1 MGYVLINEDILPKN
15 EVSVDI
21 EDRAYQFG
29 DGAYEVIAVY
39 EGVPF
44 KTEDHLNRLKYS
56 LDSLSIKIPYE
67 LSTLKE
73 KLYELKE
80 KNDLKNGLIYF
91 QVSRGL
97 AKRKH
102 DFPSDDVMSTLIAN
116 TTELATPSDDVYNKD
131 VKTIV
136 VEDIR
141 WSRCDIKS
149 LNLLLNVL
157 VKEEA
162 LKNGCY
168 ESIMQKDNKITE
180 ASKAN
185 VFVMKNGNVYTQP
198 ANNLILNAVTRLT
211 LIDICKILN
220 VSVFEEPFTTKFL
233 KDADEIFLTS
243 SFVDVIPV
251 SMVDNQEI
259 PIGEVTSKIQNELSK
274 IIEIKISKAKNDL

>member
-131 VKTIV
+131 VKTI
-136 VEDIR
+136 
-141 WSRCDIKS
+141 
-149 LNLLLNVL
+149 
-157 VKEEA
+157 
-162 LKNGCY
+162 
-168 ESIMQKDNKITE
+168 
-180 ASKAN
+180 
-185 VFVMKNGNVYTQP
+185 
-198 ANNLILNAVTRLT
+198 
-211 LIDICKILN
+211 
-220 VSVFEEPFTTKFL
+220 
-233 KDADEIFLTS
+233 
-243 SFVDVIPV
+243 
-251 SMVDNQEI
+251 
-259 PIGEVTSKIQNELSK
+259 
-274 IIEIKISKAKNDL
+274 

>member
-1 MGYVLINEDILPKN
+1 
-15 EVSVDI
+15 SVDI

-149 LNLLLNVL
+149 LNLLLNVF
-157 VKEEA
+157 VK
-162 LKNGCY
+162 
-168 ESIMQKDNKITE
+168 
-180 ASKAN
+180 
-185 VFVMKNGNVYTQP
+185 
-198 ANNLILNAVTRLT
+198 
-211 LIDICKILN
+211 
-220 VSVFEEPFTTKFL
+220 
-233 KDADEIFLTS
+233 
-243 SFVDVIPV
+243 
-251 SMVDNQEI
+251 
-259 PIGEVTSKIQNELSK
+259 
-274 IIEIKISKAKNDL
+274 